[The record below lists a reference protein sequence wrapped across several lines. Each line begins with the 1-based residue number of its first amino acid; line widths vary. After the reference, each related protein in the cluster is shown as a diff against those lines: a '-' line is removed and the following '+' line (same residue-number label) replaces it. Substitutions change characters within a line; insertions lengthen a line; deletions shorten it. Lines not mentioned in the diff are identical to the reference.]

1 MRSKCEKLTSSGAAL
16 SYNCHNLIKEYRG
29 FFYPLTVCMNSNL
42 PPVSDSKLAANLQVK
57 STNVHVPTPK
67 FFMPV
72 FLTIIVATLI
82 YIGFQVS
89 ADLAHVPP
97 LSLYSVI
104 LLSTALLIA
113 LGFEFVNGF
122 HDTANAVATVIYTNA
137 LPAPVAVM
145 WAGFCNFLGVMVA
158 SGAVAYGIIAL
169 LPVELIM
176 NMGSGAGFAMV
187 FALLIAAILWNLG
200 TWFLGIPASSSHTLI
215 GSILGVG
222 IMNHLLSAST
232 GVTTSGVDMDQVIKV
247 GKALLFSPLIGFAF
261 AAIVFLLVKTIFKR
275 QLELFQPPEG
285 NKPPPAIIR
294 AILIFTCTGVS
305 FAHGSNDGQKGMGL
319 IMLILV
325 GLVPLAYSLNKN
337 LDTQQVQSFHQL
349 SSQTAVFLNQNQPE
363 LTDEKARVILTKY
376 IQTKQQTPEVVP
388 ALASMTDHLGERV
401 SSYSN
406 LKDIPEAAISE
417 IRNDMYLSTTT
428 FKRLDKADALPKMD
442 DSQKKLVKEYRSSL
456 DSFLQYIPTW
466 VKVAVALALGLG
478 TMVGWKRIVVT
489 VGERIGK
496 HHMTYGQGMSAEL
509 VAMSTIAAAD
519 GLGMPVSTTHV
530 LNSAVAG
537 TMVANKSGLNFNTVK
552 TILSAWVFTLP
563 ATICLSGGLYWL
575 FLQFV

>member
-1 MRSKCEKLTSSGAAL
+1 
-16 SYNCHNLIKEYRG
+16 
-29 FFYPLTVCMNSNL
+29 MNSNL
-42 PPVSDSKLAANLQVK
+42 PPVSDSKLAANLQAK

-104 LLSTALLIA
+104 LLSTALFIA

-261 AAIVFLLVKTIFKR
+261 AAILFLLVKTIFKR

-325 GLVPLAYSLNKN
+325 GLVPLAYSINKN

-349 SSQTAVFLNQNQPE
+349 SSQTAVLLNHNQQE
-363 LTDEKARVILTKY
+363 LTDEKAREVLTKY

-388 ALASMTDHLGERV
+388 ALASMTDHLGARV
-401 SSYSN
+401 SSYSD

-442 DSQKKLVKEYRSSL
+442 DSQKKLVKDYRSSL
-456 DSFLQYIPTW
+456 DSFLQYIPNW

-496 HHMTYGQGMSAEL
+496 NHMTYGQGMSAEL
-509 VAMSTIAAAD
+509 IAMSTIAAAD

-537 TMVANKSGLNFNTVK
+537 TMVANKSGLNFNTIK
-552 TILSAWVFTLP
+552 TILSAWIFTLP

-575 FLQFV
+575 FLKFI

>member
-1 MRSKCEKLTSSGAAL
+1 
-16 SYNCHNLIKEYRG
+16 
-29 FFYPLTVCMNSNL
+29 MNSNL
-42 PPVSDSKLAANLQVK
+42 PPVSDSKLAANLQAK

-72 FLTIIVATLI
+72 FLTIIIATLI

-349 SSQTAVFLNQNQPE
+349 SSQTAVLLNQNQPE
-363 LTDEKARVILTKY
+363 LTDEKARAVLTKY

-442 DSQKKLVKEYRSSL
+442 DSQKKLVKDYRSSL
-456 DSFLQYIPTW
+456 DSFLQYIPNW

-552 TILSAWVFTLP
+552 TILSAWIFTLP
-563 ATICLSGGLYWL
+563 TTICLSGGLYWL

>member
-1 MRSKCEKLTSSGAAL
+1 
-16 SYNCHNLIKEYRG
+16 
-29 FFYPLTVCMNSNL
+29 MNSN
-42 PPVSDSKLAANLQVK
+42 PTPIDSAQQSTSEQK

-72 FLTIIVATLI
+72 FLTLIVSTLI
-82 YIGFQVS
+82 YIGFQLS
-89 ADLAHVPP
+89 ADLAHVPA
-97 LSLYSVI
+97 LGLYSVI
-104 LLSTALLIA
+104 LLATALFIA

-137 LPAPVAVM
+137 LSAPVAVM

-176 NMGSGAGFAMV
+176 NVGSGAGFAMV
-187 FALLIAAILWNLG
+187 FAMLIAAIMWNLG

-222 IMNHLLSAST
+222 IMNYILHAGSGA
-232 GVTTSGVDMDQVIKV
+232 SGVDMEQVMKV

-261 AAIVFLLVKTIFKR
+261 AAVLFLLVKKIFKK
-275 QLELFQPPEG
+275 QMELFQPPEG
-285 NKPPPAIIR
+285 NKPPPPLIR

-319 IMLILV
+319 IMLILI
-325 GLVPLAYSLNKN
+325 GCVPLAYSLNKN
-337 LDTQQVQSFHQL
+337 LDQQHIQTFGQL
-349 SSQTAVFLNQNQPE
+349 SAQTADVIYPNHQDIP
-363 LTDEKARVILTKY
+363 DEKARQIITTY
-376 IQTKQQTPEVVP
+376 IQTKEITPEVVP
-388 ALASMTDHLGERV
+388 ALASLTDHLGEKV
-401 SSYSN
+401 GSYTN
-406 LKDIPEAAISE
+406 IKDVPEAQVSE
-417 IRNDMYLSTTT
+417 FRNDMYLSTTA
-428 FKRLDKADALPKMD
+428 FKRLDKAEALPAMTLAQEKTVD
-442 DSQKKLVKEYRSSL
+442 EYRDNL

-496 HHMTYGQGMSAEL
+496 QHMTYGQGMSAEL

-519 GLGMPVSTTHV
+519 GFGMPVSTTHV

-537 TMVANKSGLNFNTVK
+537 TMVANKSGLNFQMVK
-552 TILSAWVFTLP
+552 TILSAWIFTLP

-575 FLQFV
+575 LLKVF

>member
-1 MRSKCEKLTSSGAAL
+1 
-16 SYNCHNLIKEYRG
+16 
-29 FFYPLTVCMNSNL
+29 MNSNL
-42 PPVSDSKLAANLQVK
+42 PPVSDSEHSNTVK

-72 FLTIIVATLI
+72 FLTIIIATLI
-82 YIGFQVS
+82 YIGVQLN
-89 ADLAHVPP
+89 ADLSHVPP
-97 LSLYSVI
+97 LSLYSVT
-104 LLSTALLIA
+104 LLATALFIA

-176 NMGSGAGFAMV
+176 NVGSGAGFAMV
-187 FALLIAAILWNLG
+187 FAMLIAAILWNLG

-222 IMNHLLSAST
+222 IMNYILHASS
-232 GVTTSGVDMDQVIKV
+232 GASGVDMDQVTKV

-261 AAIVFLLVKTIFKR
+261 AAVVFLLVKKIFKN

-285 NKPPPAIIR
+285 NKPPPPLIR

-319 IMLILV
+319 IMLILI

-337 LDTQQVQSFHQL
+337 LDHQHLQSFSQL
-349 SSQTAVFLNQNQPE
+349 SSQTAAAIYTQH
-363 LTDEKARVILTKY
+363 TDISDEQARTTITKY
-376 IQTKQQTPEVVP
+376 IQTKEISPEVVP
-388 ALASMTDHLGERV
+388 ALASLTDHLGERV
-401 SSYSN
+401 GQYGN
-406 LKDIPEAAISE
+406 LKDIPEAEVSLL
-417 IRNDMYLSTTT
+417 RNDMYLSTTA
-428 FKRLDKADALPKMD
+428 FKRLDKAEQLPKMNE
-442 DSQKKLVKEYRSSL
+442 SQQKVVKEYRKNL

-509 VAMSTIAAAD
+509 VAMTTIAAAD
-519 GLGMPVSTTHV
+519 GFGMPVSTTHV

-537 TMVANKSGLNFNTVK
+537 TMVANKSGLNFATVR
-552 TILSAWVFTLP
+552 TILSAWIFTLP
-563 ATICLSGGLYWL
+563 ATICLSGVLYWL
-575 FLQFV
+575 LLKVF

>member
-1 MRSKCEKLTSSGAAL
+1 
-16 SYNCHNLIKEYRG
+16 
-29 FFYPLTVCMNSNL
+29 MNSNL

-89 ADLAHVPP
+89 ADLAHVPS

-187 FALLIAAILWNLG
+187 FALLLAAILWNLG

-275 QLELFQPPEG
+275 QVELFQPPEG

-349 SSQTAVFLNQNQPE
+349 SSQTAVLLKQNQPE

-401 SSYSN
+401 SSYNN

-442 DSQKKLVKEYRSSL
+442 QSQEKLVKEYRSSL

>member
-1 MRSKCEKLTSSGAAL
+1 
-16 SYNCHNLIKEYRG
+16 
-29 FFYPLTVCMNSNL
+29 MNSNL
-42 PPVSDSKLAANLQVK
+42 PPVSDSKLAANLQAK

-72 FLTIIVATLI
+72 FLTIIIATLI

-349 SSQTAVFLNQNQPE
+349 SSQTAVLLNQNQPE
-363 LTDEKARVILTKY
+363 LTDEKARAVLTKY

-428 FKRLDKADALPKMD
+428 FKRLDKAEALPKMD
-442 DSQKKLVKEYRSSL
+442 DSQKKLVKDYRSSL
-456 DSFLQYIPTW
+456 DSFLQYIPNW

>member
-1 MRSKCEKLTSSGAAL
+1 
-16 SYNCHNLIKEYRG
+16 
-29 FFYPLTVCMNSNL
+29 MNSNL
-42 PPVSDSKLAANLQVK
+42 PPVSDSKLAANLQAK

-72 FLTIIVATLI
+72 FLTIIIATLI

-176 NMGSGAGFAMV
+176 NMGSRAGFAMV

-349 SSQTAVFLNQNQPE
+349 SSQTAVLLNQNQPE
-363 LTDEKARVILTKY
+363 LTDEKARAVLTKY

-442 DSQKKLVKEYRSSL
+442 DSQKKLVKDYRSSL
-456 DSFLQYIPTW
+456 DSFLQYIPNW

>member
-1 MRSKCEKLTSSGAAL
+1 
-16 SYNCHNLIKEYRG
+16 
-29 FFYPLTVCMNSNL
+29 MNSNL

-349 SSQTAVFLNQNQPE
+349 SSQTAVLLNQNQPE

-442 DSQKKLVKEYRSSL
+442 QSQEKLVKEYRSSL

-537 TMVANKSGLNFNTVK
+537 TMVANRSGLNFNTVK

>member
-1 MRSKCEKLTSSGAAL
+1 
-16 SYNCHNLIKEYRG
+16 
-29 FFYPLTVCMNSNL
+29 MNSNL

-261 AAIVFLLVKTIFKR
+261 AAIVFLLVKTVFKR

-442 DSQKKLVKEYRSSL
+442 ESQKKLVKEYRSSL

>member
-1 MRSKCEKLTSSGAAL
+1 
-16 SYNCHNLIKEYRG
+16 
-29 FFYPLTVCMNSNL
+29 MNSNIPPDSDPVL
-42 PPVSDSKLAANLQVK
+42 PVASS
-57 STNVHVPTPK
+57 NVHVPTPK

-72 FLTIIVATLI
+72 FLTVIVATLI
-82 YIGFQVS
+82 YIGFQVN

-97 LSLYSVI
+97 LGLYSII
-104 LLSTALLIA
+104 LLATALLIA

-176 NMGSGAGFAMV
+176 NVSSGAGFAMV
-187 FALLIAAILWNLG
+187 FALLIAAIIWNLG

-222 IMNHLLSAST
+222 IMNHLLNAATGAS
-232 GVTTSGVDMDQVIKV
+232 GIDMDQVIKV

-261 AAIVFLLVKTIFKR
+261 AAVLFLLVKKIFKK
-275 QLELFQPPEG
+275 QMELFQPPEG
-285 NKPPPAIIR
+285 NKPPPPLIR

-319 IMLILV
+319 IMLILI

-337 LDTQQVQSFHQL
+337 LDQAHLQSFEQL
-349 SSQTAVFLNQNQPE
+349 STQTASAIYANYQDIPDEQARTV
-363 LTDEKARVILTKY
+363 LTRY
-376 IQTKQQTPEVVP
+376 IQTKEISPEVVP
-388 ALASMTDHLGERV
+388 ALASLTDHLGERV
-401 SSYSN
+401 AAYDN
-406 LKDIPEAAISE
+406 LRDMPEAVVSE

-428 FKRLDKADALPKMD
+428 FKRLDKVEALPALPEA
-442 DSQKKLVKEYRSSL
+442 QNKLVDEYRDNL

-575 FLQFV
+575 FLKLFV

>member
-1 MRSKCEKLTSSGAAL
+1 
-16 SYNCHNLIKEYRG
+16 
-29 FFYPLTVCMNSNL
+29 MNSNL

-349 SSQTAVFLNQNQPE
+349 SSQTAVLLNQNQPE
-363 LTDEKARVILTKY
+363 LTDEKARLILTKY

-442 DSQKKLVKEYRSSL
+442 QSQEKLVKEYRSSL

-537 TMVANKSGLNFNTVK
+537 TMVANRSGLNFNTVK

>member
-1 MRSKCEKLTSSGAAL
+1 
-16 SYNCHNLIKEYRG
+16 
-29 FFYPLTVCMNSNL
+29 MNSNL
-42 PPVSDSKLAANLQVK
+42 PPVSDSASSSQAAK

-72 FLTIIVATLI
+72 FLTIIIATLI
-82 YIGFQVS
+82 YIGVQVS

-104 LLSTALLIA
+104 LLATALFIA

-176 NMGSGAGFAMV
+176 NVGSGAGFAMV
-187 FALLIAAILWNLG
+187 FAMLIAAILWNLG

-222 IMNHLLSAST
+222 IMNYILHASS
-232 GVTTSGVDMDQVIKV
+232 GASGVDMDQVIKV

-261 AAIVFLLVKTIFKR
+261 AAVVFLIVKKLFKK

-285 NKPPPAIIR
+285 NKPPPPLIR

-319 IMLILV
+319 IMLILI
-325 GLVPLAYSLNKN
+325 GIVPLAYSLNRG
-337 LDTQQVQSFHQL
+337 LDQQHLQSFSQL
-349 SSQTAVFLNQNQPE
+349 SSQTATAIYVEHADIP
-363 LTDEKARVILTKY
+363 DEQARATITKF
-376 IQTKQQTPEVVP
+376 IQTKELNPAVVP
-388 ALASMTDHLGERV
+388 ALASLTDHLGERV
-401 SSYSN
+401 GQFGN
-406 LKDIPEAAISE
+406 LQDIPEAEVSSL
-417 IRNDMYLSTTT
+417 RNDMYLSTTA
-428 FKRLDKADALPKMD
+428 FKRLDKADQLPKMD
-442 DSQKKLVKEYRSSL
+442 EAQAKVVKDYRKNL
-456 DSFLQYIPTW
+456 DSFLQYIPNW

-519 GLGMPVSTTHV
+519 GFGLPVSTTHV

-537 TMVANKSGLNFNTVK
+537 TMVANKSGLNFATVK
-552 TILSAWVFTLP
+552 TILSAWIFTLP
-563 ATICLSGGLYWL
+563 ATICLSGGLFWL
-575 FLQFV
+575 LLKVFN

>member
-1 MRSKCEKLTSSGAAL
+1 
-16 SYNCHNLIKEYRG
+16 
-29 FFYPLTVCMNSNL
+29 MNSNL
-42 PPVSDSKLAANLQVK
+42 PPVSDSKLAANLQAK

-104 LLSTALLIA
+104 LLSTALFIA

-261 AAIVFLLVKTIFKR
+261 AAILFLLVKTIFKR

-325 GLVPLAYSLNKN
+325 GLVPLAYSINKN

-349 SSQTAVFLNQNQPE
+349 SSQTAVLLNHNQQE
-363 LTDEKARVILTKY
+363 LTDEKAREVLTKY

-388 ALASMTDHLGERV
+388 ALASMTDHLGARV
-401 SSYSN
+401 SSYSD

-442 DSQKKLVKEYRSSL
+442 DSQKKLVKDYRGSL
-456 DSFLQYIPTW
+456 DSFLQYIPNW
-466 VKVAVALALGLG
+466 VKVVVALALGLG

-496 HHMTYGQGMSAEL
+496 NHMTYGQGMSAEL
-509 VAMSTIAAAD
+509 IAMSTIAAAD

-537 TMVANKSGLNFNTVK
+537 TMVANKSGLNFNTIK
-552 TILSAWVFTLP
+552 TILSAWIFTLP

-575 FLQFV
+575 FLKFI

>member
-1 MRSKCEKLTSSGAAL
+1 
-16 SYNCHNLIKEYRG
+16 
-29 FFYPLTVCMNSNL
+29 MNSNL
-42 PPVSDSKLAANLQVK
+42 PPVSDSKLAANLQAK

-72 FLTIIVATLI
+72 FLTIIIATLI

-275 QLELFQPPEG
+275 HLELFQPPEG

-349 SSQTAVFLNQNQPE
+349 SSQTAVLLNQNQPE
-363 LTDEKARVILTKY
+363 LTDEKARAVLTKY

-442 DSQKKLVKEYRSSL
+442 DSQKKLVKDYRSSL
-456 DSFLQYIPTW
+456 DSFLQYIPNW

>member
-1 MRSKCEKLTSSGAAL
+1 
-16 SYNCHNLIKEYRG
+16 
-29 FFYPLTVCMNSNL
+29 MNSNL
-42 PPVSDSKLAANLQVK
+42 PPVSDSKLAANLQAK

-72 FLTIIVATLI
+72 FLTIIIATLI

-349 SSQTAVFLNQNQPE
+349 SSQTAVLLNQNQPE
-363 LTDEKARVILTKY
+363 LTDEKARAVLTKY

-442 DSQKKLVKEYRSSL
+442 DSQKKLVKDYRSSL
-456 DSFLQYIPTW
+456 DSFLQYISNW

>member
-1 MRSKCEKLTSSGAAL
+1 MTAVCHIIVIIKLNNKGIFLSS
-16 SYNCHNLIKEYRG
+16 SSD
-29 FFYPLTVCMNSNL
+29 CMNSNQT
-42 PPVSDSKLAANLQVK
+42 PVSDSAQQSAQVS

-72 FLTIIVATLI
+72 FLTLIISTLV
-82 YIGFQVS
+82 YIGFQLA
-89 ADLAHVPP
+89 ADLSHVPA

-104 LLSTALLIA
+104 LLATALFIA

-137 LPAPVAVM
+137 LSAPVAVM

-176 NMGSGAGFAMV
+176 NVGSGAGFAMV
-187 FALLIAAILWNLG
+187 FAMLIAAITWNLG
-200 TWFLGIPASSSHTLI
+200 TWFFGIPASSSHTLI

-222 IMNHLLSAST
+222 IMNYILNAGSGA
-232 GVTTSGVDMDQVIKV
+232 SGVDMEQVLKV

-261 AAIVFLLVKTIFKR
+261 AAVLFLLVKKVFKK
-275 QLELFQPPEG
+275 QVELFQPPEG
-285 NKPPPAIIR
+285 NKPPPPLIR

-319 IMLILV
+319 IMLILI
-325 GLVPLAYSLNKN
+325 GCVPLAYSLNKN
-337 LDTQQVQSFHQL
+337 LDQQHIQSFEQL
-349 SSQTAVFLNQNQPE
+349 SAQTATLVYPNH
-363 LTDEKARVILTKY
+363 TDIADEKARDVLTTY
-376 IQTKQQTPEVVP
+376 IQTKELTPEVVP

-401 SSYSN
+401 GAYDS
-406 LKDIPEAAISE
+406 LKDIPEVEVSSL
-417 IRNDMYLSTTT
+417 RNDMYLSATT
-428 FKRLDKADALPKMD
+428 FKRLDKAEALPAMSEAQLKTVD
-442 DSQKKLVKEYRSSL
+442 DYRDNM

-496 HHMTYGQGMSAEL
+496 QHMTYGQGMSAEL
-509 VAMSTIAAAD
+509 VAMTTIAAAD
-519 GLGMPVSTTHV
+519 GFGMPVSTTHV

-537 TMVANKSGLNFNTVK
+537 TMVANKSGLNFQMVR
-552 TILSAWVFTLP
+552 TILSAWIFTLP
-563 ATICLSGGLYWL
+563 ATICLSGGLFWL
-575 FLQFV
+575 FLKVF

>member
-1 MRSKCEKLTSSGAAL
+1 MNPNQTPVDSAQPA
-16 SYNCHNLIKEYRG
+16 
-29 FFYPLTVCMNSNL
+29 TV
-42 PPVSDSKLAANLQVK
+42 VS

-72 FLTIIVATLI
+72 FLTVIVSTLI
-82 YIGFQVS
+82 YIGFQLS
-89 ADLAHVPP
+89 ADLAHVPA
-97 LSLYSVI
+97 LSLYSII
-104 LLSTALLIA
+104 LLGTALFIA

-137 LPAPVAVM
+137 LSAPVAVM

-176 NMGSGAGFAMV
+176 NVGSGAGFAMV
-187 FALLIAAILWNLG
+187 FAMLIAAILWNLG

-222 IMNHLLSAST
+222 IMNYLLHAGSGAS
-232 GVTTSGVDMDQVIKV
+232 GIDMEQVLKV

-261 AAIVFLLVKTIFKR
+261 AALLFLLVKKIFRK

-285 NKPPPAIIR
+285 NKPPPPLIR

-319 IMLILV
+319 IMLILI
-325 GLVPLAYSLNKN
+325 GCVPLAYSLNQN
-337 LDTQQVQSFHQL
+337 LDQKHIQSFEQL
-349 SSQTAVFLNQNQPE
+349 SGKTAQVIYAQHADIP
-363 LTDEKARVILTKY
+363 DEKARDIITKY
-376 IQTKQQTPEVVP
+376 IQTKEVNAEVIP
-388 ALASMTDHLGERV
+388 ALASLTDHLGDRV
-401 SSYSN
+401 GQY
-406 LKDIPEAAISE
+406 KGVQDIPEAEVSV
-417 IRNDMYLSTTT
+417 IRNDMYLSTTA
-428 FKRLDKADALPKMD
+428 FKRLDKAKQLPAMSAD
-442 DSQKKLVKEYRSSL
+442 QQKTVKEYRNKL

-496 HHMTYGQGMSAEL
+496 NHMTYGQGMSAEL

-519 GLGMPVSTTHV
+519 GFGMPVSTTHV

-537 TMVANKSGLNFNTVK
+537 TMVANKSGLNAQMVR
-552 TILSAWVFTLP
+552 TILSAWIFTLP
-563 ATICLSGGLYWL
+563 ATICLSGGLYWIL
-575 FLQFV
+575 LKVF

>member
-1 MRSKCEKLTSSGAAL
+1 
-16 SYNCHNLIKEYRG
+16 
-29 FFYPLTVCMNSNL
+29 MNSNL
-42 PPVSDSKLAANLQVK
+42 PPVSDSKLAANLQAK

-104 LLSTALLIA
+104 LLSTALFIA

-222 IMNHLLSAST
+222 IMNHLLTAST

-261 AAIVFLLVKTIFKR
+261 AAILFLLVKTIFKR

-325 GLVPLAYSLNKN
+325 GLVPLAYSINKN

-349 SSQTAVFLNQNQPE
+349 SSQTAVLLNHNQQE
-363 LTDEKARVILTKY
+363 LTDEKAREVLTKY

-388 ALASMTDHLGERV
+388 ALASMTDHLGARV
-401 SSYSN
+401 SSYSD

-442 DSQKKLVKEYRSSL
+442 DSQKKLVKDYRGSL
-456 DSFLQYIPTW
+456 DSFLQYIPNW

-496 HHMTYGQGMSAEL
+496 NHMTYGQGMSAEL
-509 VAMSTIAAAD
+509 IAMSTIAAAD

-537 TMVANKSGLNFNTVK
+537 TMVANKSGLNFNTIK
-552 TILSAWVFTLP
+552 TILSAWIFTLP

-575 FLQFV
+575 FLKFI

>member
-1 MRSKCEKLTSSGAAL
+1 
-16 SYNCHNLIKEYRG
+16 
-29 FFYPLTVCMNSNL
+29 MNSNL
-42 PPVSDSKLAANLQVK
+42 PPVSDSPLASSQAK

-72 FLTIIVATLI
+72 FLTIIVATLV
-82 YIGFQVS
+82 YIGFQLS

-104 LLSTALLIA
+104 LLSTALFIA

-137 LPAPVAVM
+137 LPAPAAVM

-158 SGAVAYGIIAL
+158 SGSVAYGIIAL
-169 LPVELIM
+169 LPVEMIM
-176 NMGSGAGFAMV
+176 NVGSGAGFAMV

-222 IMNHLLSAST
+222 IMNHILNASA
-232 GVTTSGVDMDQVIKV
+232 GATSSGIDIDQVIKV

-261 AAIVFLLVKTIFKR
+261 AAILFLLVKKVFKR
-275 QLELFQPPEG
+275 QMELFQPPEG
-285 NKPPPAIIR
+285 NKPPPPLIR

-319 IMLILV
+319 IMLILI

-337 LDTQQVQSFHQL
+337 LDAQHLQSFEQL
-349 SSQTAVFLNQNQPE
+349 STQTAVVLNVNQNE
-363 LTDEKARVILTKY
+363 LTDEKARDVLTKY
-376 IQTKQQTPEVVP
+376 IQTKEQTAEVVP
-388 ALASMTDHLGERV
+388 ALASMTSHIGTRV
-401 SSYSN
+401 AGYGD
-406 LKDIPEAAISE
+406 LKLIPEAAVSE

-428 FKRLDKADALPKMD
+428 FKRLDKAEALPAMD
-442 DSQKKLVKEYRSSL
+442 ESQAKVVKEYRNSL
-456 DSFLQYIPTW
+456 DSFLQYIPNW

-496 HHMTYGQGMSAEL
+496 NHMTYGQGMSAEL

-563 ATICLSGGLYWL
+563 ATIALSGGLYWL

>member
-1 MRSKCEKLTSSGAAL
+1 
-16 SYNCHNLIKEYRG
+16 
-29 FFYPLTVCMNSNL
+29 MNPNQT
-42 PPVSDSKLAANLQVK
+42 PVDSAHGSASQK

-72 FLTIIVATLI
+72 FLTLIITTLI
-82 YIGFQVS
+82 YIGFQLS
-89 ADLAHVPP
+89 ADLAHVPA
-97 LSLYSVI
+97 LGLYSVI
-104 LLSTALLIA
+104 LLATALFIA
-113 LGFEFVNGF
+113 LSFEFVNGF

-137 LPAPVAVM
+137 LSAPVAVM

-176 NMGSGAGFAMV
+176 NVGSGAGFAMV
-187 FALLIAAILWNLG
+187 FAMLIAAILWNLG

-222 IMNHLLSAST
+222 IMNYILNAGTGAS
-232 GVTTSGVDMDQVIKV
+232 GIDMEQVMKV

-261 AAIVFLLVKTIFKR
+261 AAIVFLLVKKIFKR

-285 NKPPPAIIR
+285 NKPPPPLIR
-294 AILIFTCTGVS
+294 AMLIFTCTGVS

-319 IMLILV
+319 IMLILI
-325 GLVPLAYSLNKN
+325 GCVPLAYSLNKN
-337 LDTQQVQSFHQL
+337 LDVQHIQSFGQL
-349 SSQTAVFLNQNQPE
+349 SAQTADVIYPNHQDIP
-363 LTDEKARVILTKY
+363 DEQARDVITKY
-376 IQTKQQTPEVVP
+376 IQTKEITPEVVP
-388 ALASMTDHLGERV
+388 ALASLTDHLGEKV
-401 SSYSN
+401 GSYTSI
-406 LKDIPEAAISE
+406 KDVPEAQVSE
-417 IRNDMYLSTTT
+417 FRNDMYLSTTA
-428 FKRLDKADALPKMD
+428 FKRLDKAEALPAMSAAQEKTVD
-442 DSQKKLVKEYRSSL
+442 EYRDNL

-466 VKVAVALALGLG
+466 VKVATALALGLG

-496 HHMTYGQGMSAEL
+496 QHMTYGQGMSAEL

-519 GLGMPVSTTHV
+519 GFGMPVSTTHV

-537 TMVANKSGLNFNTVK
+537 TMVANKSGLNFQMVK
-552 TILSAWVFTLP
+552 TILSAWIFTLP
-563 ATICLSGGLYWL
+563 ATICLSGTLYWL
-575 FLQFV
+575 LLKVF

>member
-1 MRSKCEKLTSSGAAL
+1 
-16 SYNCHNLIKEYRG
+16 
-29 FFYPLTVCMNSNL
+29 MNSNQT
-42 PPVSDSKLAANLQVK
+42 PIDSAQQGASVQK

-72 FLTIIVATLI
+72 FLTVIISTLI
-82 YIGFQVS
+82 YIGFQLS
-89 ADLAHVPP
+89 ADLAHVPA

-104 LLSTALLIA
+104 LLATALFIA

-137 LPAPVAVM
+137 LSAPVAVM

-176 NMGSGAGFAMV
+176 NVGSGAGFAMV
-187 FALLIAAILWNLG
+187 FAMLIAAILWNLG

-222 IMNHLLSAST
+222 IMNYILNSGA
-232 GVTTSGVDMDQVIKV
+232 GASGVDMEQVMKV

-261 AAIVFLLVKTIFKR
+261 AAILFLLVKKIFKR

-285 NKPPPAIIR
+285 NKPPPPMIR

-319 IMLILV
+319 IMLILI
-325 GLVPLAYSLNKN
+325 GCVPLAYSLNKN
-337 LDTQQVQSFHQL
+337 LDSQHIQSFGQL
-349 SSQTAVFLNQNQPE
+349 SAQTADLIYPE
-363 LTDEKARVILTKY
+363 HADIPDAQARDVITKY
-376 IQTKQQTPEVVP
+376 IQTKELTPEVVP
-388 ALASMTDHLGERV
+388 ALASLTDHLGEKVGTYSSIKDVAEAQV
-401 SSYSN
+401 S
-406 LKDIPEAAISE
+406 EF
-417 IRNDMYLSTTT
+417 RNDMYLSTTA
-428 FKRLDKADALPKMD
+428 FKRLDKAEALPAMSGAEEKT
-442 DSQKKLVKEYRSSL
+442 VAAYRDNL

-466 VKVAVALALGLG
+466 VKVATALALGLG

-496 HHMTYGQGMSAEL
+496 QHMTYGQGMSAEL

-537 TMVANKSGLNFNTVK
+537 TMVANKSGLNFQMVK
-552 TILSAWVFTLP
+552 TILSAWIFTLP
-563 ATICLSGGLYWL
+563 TTICLSGGLYWL
-575 FLQFV
+575 LLKVF

>member
-1 MRSKCEKLTSSGAAL
+1 
-16 SYNCHNLIKEYRG
+16 
-29 FFYPLTVCMNSNL
+29 MNSNL
-42 PPVSDSKLAANLQVK
+42 PPVSDSKLAANLQAK

-72 FLTIIVATLI
+72 FLTIIIATLI

-349 SSQTAVFLNQNQPE
+349 SSQTAVLLNQNQPE
-363 LTDEKARVILTKY
+363 LTDEKARAVLTKY

-428 FKRLDKADALPKMD
+428 FKRLDKAEALPKMD
-442 DSQKKLVKEYRSSL
+442 DSQKKLVKDYRSSL
-456 DSFLQYIPTW
+456 DSFLQYIPNW

-537 TMVANKSGLNFNTVK
+537 TMVANKSGLNFQMVR
-552 TILSAWVFTLP
+552 TILSAWIFTLP
-563 ATICLSGGLYWL
+563 ATICLSGGLFWL

>member
-1 MRSKCEKLTSSGAAL
+1 
-16 SYNCHNLIKEYRG
+16 
-29 FFYPLTVCMNSNL
+29 MNSNI
-42 PPVSDSKLAANLQVK
+42 PPVSDSTHVENGHVQ
-57 STNVHVPTPK
+57 STNVHAPTPK

-72 FLTIIVATLI
+72 LLTVIIATLI
-82 YIGFQVS
+82 YIGFQVN
-89 ADLAHVPP
+89 ADLAHVPA

-104 LLSTALLIA
+104 LLATALFIA

-176 NMGSGAGFAMV
+176 NVSSGAGFAMV
-187 FALLIAAILWNLG
+187 FALLIAAIIWNLG

-222 IMNHLLSAST
+222 IMNHLLNAATGGAS
-232 GVTTSGVDMDQVIKV
+232 GIDMDQVIKV
-247 GKALLFSPLIGFAF
+247 GKALLFSPLIGFLF
-261 AAIVFLLVKTIFKR
+261 AAILFLLVKKVFKR
-275 QLELFQPPEG
+275 QLELFQPPQG
-285 NKPPPAIIR
+285 NKPPPPLIR

-319 IMLILV
+319 IMLVLI
-325 GLVPLAYSLNKN
+325 GLVPMAYSLNKS
-337 LDTQQVQSFHQL
+337 LDSQQLHQFQQL
-349 SSQTAVFLNQNQPE
+349 SYQTSTLLDNQPHE
-363 LTDEKARVILTKY
+363 LEDQQARVILTKY
-376 IQTKQQTPEVVP
+376 IQTKQQTDEVVP
-388 ALASMTDHLGERV
+388 ALASLTHHLGERV
-401 SSYSN
+401 GGYN
-406 LKDIPEAAISE
+406 DLKDIPETAIGD
-417 IRNDMYLSTTT
+417 IRNDMYLSTTA
-428 FKRLDKADALPKMD
+428 FKRLEKAEALPALPD
-442 DSQKKLVKEYRSSL
+442 AQKNVVKDYRSSL

-537 TMVANKSGLNFNTVK
+537 TMVANRSGLNFSTVK
-552 TILSAWVFTLP
+552 TIISAWIFTLP

-575 FLQFV
+575 FLKFV

>member
-1 MRSKCEKLTSSGAAL
+1 
-16 SYNCHNLIKEYRG
+16 
-29 FFYPLTVCMNSNL
+29 MNSNL

-337 LDTQQVQSFHQL
+337 LDTQQVQSFHHL
-349 SSQTAVFLNQNQPE
+349 SSQTAVLLNQNQPE

-442 DSQKKLVKEYRSSL
+442 QSQEKLVKEYRSSL

-537 TMVANKSGLNFNTVK
+537 TMVANRSGLNFNTVK

>member
-1 MRSKCEKLTSSGAAL
+1 
-16 SYNCHNLIKEYRG
+16 
-29 FFYPLTVCMNSNL
+29 MNSNQN
-42 PPVSDSKLAANLQVK
+42 PVDSAQPSVSTK

-67 FFMPV
+67 YFVPV
-72 FLTIIVATLI
+72 FLTVIIATLV
-82 YIGFQVS
+82 YIGVQLS
-89 ADLAHVPP
+89 ADLAHVPA
-97 LSLYSVI
+97 LSLYTII
-104 LLSTALLIA
+104 LLSTALFIA

-137 LPAPVAVM
+137 LSAPVAVM

-176 NMGSGAGFAMV
+176 NVGSGAGFAMV
-187 FALLIAAILWNLG
+187 FAMLISAILWNLG

-222 IMNHLLSAST
+222 IMNYILHSGA
-232 GVTTSGVDMDQVIKV
+232 GASGVDIEQVTKV

-261 AAIVFLLVKTIFKR
+261 AAVLFLLVKKIFKK
-275 QLELFQPPEG
+275 QMELFQPPEG
-285 NKPPPAIIR
+285 NKPPPPLIR

-319 IMLILV
+319 IMLILI
-325 GLVPLAYSLNKN
+325 GCVPLAYSLNKN
-337 LDTQQVQSFHQL
+337 LDQQHLQSFEQL
-349 SSQTAVFLNQNQPE
+349 SSQTATAIYANHSDIP
-363 LTDEKARVILTKY
+363 DEKARAVITTY
-376 IQTKQQTPEVVP
+376 IQTKEVNPQVVP
-388 ALASMTDHLGERV
+388 ALASLTDHLGERV
-401 SSYSN
+401 GHYGD
-406 LKDIPEAAISE
+406 LKDIPEEEVSNL
-417 IRNDMYLSTTT
+417 RNDMYLSTTA
-428 FKRLDKADALPKMD
+428 FKKLDKAKLLPEFSEEQTKV
-442 DSQKKLVKEYRSSL
+442 VKEYRSNL
-456 DSFLQYIPTW
+456 DSFLQYIPNW

-496 HHMTYGQGMSAEL
+496 QHMTYGQGMSAEL
-509 VAMSTIAAAD
+509 VAMTTIAAAD
-519 GLGMPVSTTHV
+519 GFGMPVSTTHV

-537 TMVANKSGLNFNTVK
+537 TMVANKSGLNFKMVK

-563 ATICLSGGLYWL
+563 ATICLSGVLYWL
-575 FLQFV
+575 LLKVF

>member
-1 MRSKCEKLTSSGAAL
+1 MGILESSIPA
-16 SYNCHNLIKEYRG
+16 
-29 FFYPLTVCMNSNL
+29 CMNPNQT
-42 PPVSDSKLAANLQVK
+42 PVDSAHGSASQK

-72 FLTIIVATLI
+72 FLTLIITTLI
-82 YIGFQVS
+82 YIGFQLS
-89 ADLAHVPP
+89 ADLAHVPA
-97 LSLYSVI
+97 LGLYSVI
-104 LLSTALLIA
+104 LLATALFIA
-113 LGFEFVNGF
+113 LSFEFVNGF

-137 LPAPVAVM
+137 LSAPVAVM

-176 NMGSGAGFAMV
+176 NVGSGAGFAMV
-187 FALLIAAILWNLG
+187 FAMLIAAILWNLG

-222 IMNHLLSAST
+222 IMNYILNAGTGAS
-232 GVTTSGVDMDQVIKV
+232 GIDMEQVMKV

-261 AAIVFLLVKTIFKR
+261 AAIVFLLVKKIFKR

-285 NKPPPAIIR
+285 NKPPPPLIR
-294 AILIFTCTGVS
+294 AMLIFTCTGVS

-319 IMLILV
+319 IMLILI
-325 GLVPLAYSLNKN
+325 GCVPLAYSLNKN
-337 LDTQQVQSFHQL
+337 LDVQHIQSFGQL
-349 SSQTAVFLNQNQPE
+349 SAQTADVIYPNHQDIP
-363 LTDEKARVILTKY
+363 DEQARDVITKY
-376 IQTKQQTPEVVP
+376 IQTKEITPEVVP
-388 ALASMTDHLGERV
+388 ALASLTDHLGEKV
-401 SSYSN
+401 GSYTSI
-406 LKDIPEAAISE
+406 KDVPEAQVSE
-417 IRNDMYLSTTT
+417 FRNDMYLSTTA
-428 FKRLDKADALPKMD
+428 FKRLDKAEALPAMSAAQEKTVD
-442 DSQKKLVKEYRSSL
+442 EYRDNL

-466 VKVAVALALGLG
+466 VKVATALALGLG

-496 HHMTYGQGMSAEL
+496 QHMTYGQGMSAEL

-519 GLGMPVSTTHV
+519 GFGMPVSTTHV

-537 TMVANKSGLNFNTVK
+537 TMVANKSGLNFQMVK
-552 TILSAWVFTLP
+552 TILSAWIFTLP
-563 ATICLSGGLYWL
+563 ATICLSGSLYWVL
-575 FLQFV
+575 LKVF

>member
-1 MRSKCEKLTSSGAAL
+1 
-16 SYNCHNLIKEYRG
+16 
-29 FFYPLTVCMNSNL
+29 MNSNL

-261 AAIVFLLVKTIFKR
+261 AAIVFLLVKTVFKR

-388 ALASMTDHLGERV
+388 ALASLTDHLGERV

-417 IRNDMYLSTTT
+417 IRNDMYLSTTS
-428 FKRLDKADALPKMD
+428 FKRLDKANALPKMD
-442 DSQKKLVKEYRSSL
+442 QSQEKLVKEYRSSL

-537 TMVANKSGLNFNTVK
+537 TMVANRSGLNFNTVK

>member
-1 MRSKCEKLTSSGAAL
+1 
-16 SYNCHNLIKEYRG
+16 
-29 FFYPLTVCMNSNL
+29 MNSNL
-42 PPVSDSKLAANLQVK
+42 PPVSDSIQTSTVSKP
-57 STNVHVPTPK
+57 TNVHVPTPK
-67 FFMPV
+67 FFIPV
-72 FLTIIVATLI
+72 FLTVIIATLI
-82 YIGFQVS
+82 YIGVQVS
-89 ADLAHVPP
+89 ADLAHVPS
-97 LSLYSVI
+97 LSLYSII
-104 LLSTALLIA
+104 LLATALFIA

-187 FALLIAAILWNLG
+187 FAMLIAAILWNLG

-222 IMNHLLSAST
+222 IMNYILHAGNGASGIDT
-232 GVTTSGVDMDQVIKV
+232 DQVIKV

-261 AAIVFLLVKTIFKR
+261 AAVVFFLVKKVFKN
-275 QLELFQPPEG
+275 QLELFKPPQGNQPP
-285 NKPPPAIIR
+285 PPLIR

-319 IMLILV
+319 IMLILI
-325 GLVPLAYSLNKN
+325 GTIPLAYSLNKG
-337 LDTQQVQSFHQL
+337 LDQQHLQEFSQL
-349 SSQTAVFLNQNQPE
+349 SSQTAMVIDAKYNEVPDTQ
-363 LTDEKARVILTKY
+363 ARDVLTKY
-376 IQTKQQTPEVVP
+376 VQTKTLQPEVVP
-388 ALASMTDHLGERV
+388 ALASLTMHLGERV
-401 SSYSN
+401 GQYN
-406 LKDIPEAAISE
+406 DLKDIPEAEVSSL
-417 IRNDMYLSTTT
+417 RNDMYLSSTA
-428 FKRLDKADALPKMD
+428 FKRLDKVNKLPTMSA
-442 DSQKKLVKEYRSSL
+442 SQTQVVKDYRKSL
-456 DSFLQYIPTW
+456 DSFLQYIPNW

-496 HHMTYGQGMSAEL
+496 NHMTYGQGMSAEL

-519 GLGMPVSTTHV
+519 GFGMPVSTTHV

-537 TMVANKSGLNFNTVK
+537 TMVANKSGLNFATVK
-552 TILSAWVFTLP
+552 TIVSAWIFTLP
-563 ATICLSGGLYWL
+563 ATIVLSGGLYWL
-575 FLQFV
+575 FLKLF

>member
-1 MRSKCEKLTSSGAAL
+1 MNPNPTPVDSAHKSASK
-16 SYNCHNLIKEYRG
+16 
-29 FFYPLTVCMNSNL
+29 
-42 PPVSDSKLAANLQVK
+42 K

-72 FLTIIVATLI
+72 FLTLIITTLI
-82 YIGFQVS
+82 YIGFQLS
-89 ADLAHVPP
+89 SDLAHVPA

-104 LLSTALLIA
+104 LLATALFIA
-113 LGFEFVNGF
+113 LSFEFVNGF

-137 LPAPVAVM
+137 LSAPVAVM

-176 NMGSGAGFAMV
+176 NVGSGAGFAMV
-187 FALLIAAILWNLG
+187 FAMLIAAILWNLG

-222 IMNHLLSAST
+222 IMNYILNAGSGAS
-232 GVTTSGVDMDQVIKV
+232 GIDLEQVIKV

-261 AAIVFLLVKTIFKR
+261 AAVLFLLVKKIFKR
-275 QLELFQPPEG
+275 QMELFQPPEG
-285 NKPPPAIIR
+285 NKPPPPLIR
-294 AILIFTCTGVS
+294 AMLIFTCTGVS

-319 IMLILV
+319 IMLILI
-325 GLVPLAYSLNKN
+325 GCVPLAYSLNKN
-337 LDTQQVQSFHQL
+337 LDAQHIQSFGQL
-349 SSQTAVFLNQNQPE
+349 SAQTADVIYPNHQDIP
-363 LTDEKARVILTKY
+363 DEQARAVITKY
-376 IQTKQQTPEVVP
+376 IQTKEITPEVIP
-388 ALASMTDHLGERV
+388 ALASLTDHLGEKV
-401 SSYSN
+401 ASYSN
-406 LKDIPEAAISE
+406 IKDVPEAQVSE
-417 IRNDMYLSTTT
+417 FRNDMYLSTTA
-428 FKRLDKADALPKMD
+428 FKRLDKAESLPAMSAAQEKTVD
-442 DSQKKLVKEYRSSL
+442 KYRDNL

-496 HHMTYGQGMSAEL
+496 EHMTYGQGMSAEL

-519 GLGMPVSTTHV
+519 GFGMPVSTTHV

-537 TMVANKSGLNFNTVK
+537 TMVANKSGLNFQMVK

-563 ATICLSGGLYWL
+563 ATICLSGGLYWIL
-575 FLQFV
+575 LKVF